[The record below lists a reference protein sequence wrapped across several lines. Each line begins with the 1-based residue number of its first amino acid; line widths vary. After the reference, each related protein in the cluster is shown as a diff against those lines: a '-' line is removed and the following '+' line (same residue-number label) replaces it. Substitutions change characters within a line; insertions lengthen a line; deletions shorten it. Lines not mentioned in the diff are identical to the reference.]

1 MITKILKPFT
11 SGRAVTTTK
20 GAAQSCSSSWVNIA
34 NPFRGIL
41 VIGGAGS
48 GKSYSVAEP
57 IIAQAAQK
65 GYCGI
70 IYDFKFPTLTNFAY
84 EQYAGAKGGVGF
96 WVVNFEDL
104 EKTHRVNPLNPC
116 YIPSAA
122 YASEYALAIIN
133 NLIPESIQKPDFWI
147 RSAQALL
154 TATIWYLRKH
164 HPAYCTLPHVVNLL
178 VGEDHESLLTL
189 LRQDYECA
197 SMIRSIVTAVDLKA
211 SSQIAGMI
219 SSLQVALARINSPE
233 ICYVLSGDEF
243 DLDINHPALPKI
255 LCVGSSPT
263 LSDTFAPVIACLVA
277 VATKQMNQ
285 QGKRHSFILLDEGP
299 TLFIP
304 KLDQLPATARS
315 NKVATIYMAQDFSQM
330 KKEYGQNES
339 EAITSNL
346 NNQLFGRVAS
356 LPTAEYVSKLF
367 GRKEQ
372 LVRSEGRS
380 DSRPESFDWGVNG
393 RSHSGTQASS
403 VSYSLQKR
411 SLVHPQELLQLKVG
425 QFMGTTVETEN
436 PTFDVQFAKHNYG
449 SRAIPTIGS
458 LPDAQLNF
466 ERIILETQAI
476 VTGRVR
482 PTIGVRPCP

>member
-1 MITKILKPFT
+1 
-11 SGRAVTTTK
+11 
-20 GAAQSCSSSWVNIA
+20 
-34 NPFRGIL
+34 
-41 VIGGAGS
+41 
-48 GKSYSVAEP
+48 
-57 IIAQAAQK
+57 
-65 GYCGI
+65 
-70 IYDFKFPTLTNFAY
+70 
-84 EQYAGAKGGVGF
+84 
-96 WVVNFEDL
+96 
-104 EKTHRVNPLNPC
+104 VNPLNPR

-154 TATIWYLRKH
+154 TATIWYLKKH
-164 HPAYCTLPHVVNLL
+164 HPDYCTLPHVVNLL
-178 VGEDHESLLTL
+178 VGEDHEALLEL

-243 DLDINHPALPKI
+243 DLDINHPASPKV

-285 QGKRHSFILLDEGP
+285 QGKRHSFVLLDEGP

-346 NNQLFGRVAS
+346 NNQFFGRVAS
-356 LPTAEYVSKLF
+356 LPTAEYVSRLF

-380 DSRPESFDWGVNG
+380 DSRPESFEWGLNG
-393 RSHSGTQASS
+393 RPHSGTQGSS
-403 VSYSLQKR
+403 VSYSLQER
-411 SLVHPQELLQLKVG
+411 SLVHPQELLQLEVG
-425 QFMGTTVETEN
+425 QFMGTTVETES
-436 PTFDVQFAKHNYG
+436 PTFNIHFAKHGYG
-449 SRAIPTIGS
+449 SRVIPTIGS
-458 LPDAQLNF
+458 HPDTLLNF
-466 ERIILETQAI
+466 ERIILETKAI
-476 VTGRVR
+476 VTGRLR
-482 PTIGVRPCP
+482 LKSGEKS